1 MGLIGYARVSTKE
14 QNLEMQIEY
23 LKSKG
28 VHEKL
33 IFIDECSGTIP
44 VKERTEFNKL
54 LQKSRAGDVLHVY
67 KLNRLSRRAKD
78 LKNVIRK
85 LNNEDIKVLA
95 SDVPQ
100 LAEVPESMRD
110 LVNDIMISILS
121 FTAETEREFI
131 KERQRQG
138 IENAKK
144 KGVYKGR
151 PFKYS
156 ADSKDTQGRLI
167 YGGILEDLRKGFSIK
182 GTAKKYGVGNGVVQR
197 IKKELE
203 MNLNE

>member
-1 MGLIGYARVSTKE
+1 MGLLGYARVSTKE

-33 IFIDECSGTIP
+33 IFIDECSGTVP
-44 VKERTEFNKL
+44 VNERPGFKKL
-54 LQKSRAGDVLHVY
+54 VQKMRASDELHVY
-67 KLNRLSRRAKD
+67 KLDRLSRRARD
-78 LKNVIRK
+78 LKDVIRMFS
-85 LNNEDIKVLA
+85 NEDVKVLA

-100 LAEVPESMRD
+100 LADVPDSMRD

-131 KERQRQG
+131 KERQRKG

-156 ADSKDTQGRLI
+156 ADSNDVQGRMI
-167 YGGILEDLRKGFSIK
+167 YEMILKDLKDRKTIK
-182 GTAKKYGVGNGVVQR
+182 GTARKYHVGNGVV
-197 IKKELE
+197 
-203 MNLNE
+203 